1 MNEDKTNKRKNTIL
15 SFFVKKPK
23 ANKVNED
30 ENKPNEPSANNESIE
45 LTSIE
50 DSDGRGLPS
59 QVPIHI
65 EEPLNIQ
72 QYHKNDVG
80 LLVQRNSISDEDK
93 HLILTNVWVP
103 PSNYKFPISE
113 KNKKRG
119 LRFQYKWLTEY
130 NWLSY
135 SELKD
140 GAFCKYCVIFAK
152 TGGTNSQPLGQ
163 LVIKALNEWKNAK
176 EIIIFR
182 THSQRSYHQSA
193 ILDSE
198 NFLNIY
204 SHKELSIID
213 RLDSERTKQIKSNR
227 NRLVPIID
235 CVILCGRQEL
245 ALRGHND
252 SGSIYDCDNI
262 NQGNF
267 RAILKYRADG
277 DDYLKSILQ
286 KEGRNKF
293 ICPQIQ
299 NEIISVC
306 GDVILKKIV
315 NQVNDSKC
323 FTVLADETN
332 DISVV
337 EQLALCVRYVDKN
350 KNLNDN
356 FLKFIP
362 VQSLTGKN
370 LADSILNGLMSCGVD
385 CNYLYG
391 QGYDGASNMAGHMQ
405 GVQAHVRAMY
415 PKALYIHCAA
425 HSLNL
430 AVSTASNIKPIRN
443 CLGIIEKLYVFF
455 NTPKRNNVLLSCIEN
470 SDTDIKVKTLKR
482 LCVTRWVQRYDAVHD
497 FVELF
502 EFVLE
507 SLETISEWN
516 DSSGSTTDA
525 NLLLKAIDSEFI
537 VSVYVVKLLFSFG
550 LPLCKQL
557 QKERIDLK
565 EAVDLTKDIVSELK
579 SMRSECDNEFNKI
592 FLQAKAMAVKIDIEL
607 TIKRLNKRQTNR
619 ANPLS
624 DQKMDAET
632 YYKITVFIPYVDYF
646 ITKLENRFLAHSDIF
661 KGFES
666 LFSSNTIL
674 TEVEETSFMKL
685 VEFYQP
691 DVENLDI
698 LLVELKLWRRKL
710 SRSSNNVPKSAIQ
723 ALIECD
729 ANIFPNIFIIIK
741 ILCTLPVSTTTPE
754 RMFSS
759 LKRIKTYLRNTTTE
773 VRLKIINFLFIVIK

>member
-1 MNEDKTNKRKNTIL
+1 MNITNEHEINKRKNTIL
-15 SFFVKKPK
+15 SFFVKKSK
-23 ANKVNED
+23 ADEVNED
-30 ENKPNEPSANNESIE
+30 ESNEPSVNNESTE
-45 LTSIE
+45 LTLIE

-80 LLVQRNSISDEDK
+80 LFIQRNSISDEDK

-135 SELKD
+135 SELKN
-140 GAFCKYCVIFAK
+140 GAFCKHCIIFAK
-152 TGGTNSQPLGQ
+152 TGGINSQPLGQ
-163 LVIKALNEWKNAK
+163 LVIKVLNEWKNAK
-176 EIIIFR
+176 EIFR
-182 THSQRSYHQSA
+182 THSQRSYHQSS
-193 ILDSE
+193 ILDSD

-204 SHKELSIID
+204 SHKKLSIID

-227 NRLVPIID
+227 SRLVPIIE
-235 CVILCGRQEL
+235 CIILCGRQEL

-277 DDYLKSILQ
+277 DGYLKSILQ

-323 FTVLADETN
+323 FTVLADETT

-350 KNLNDN
+350 KNVNED

-370 LADSILNGLMSCGVD
+370 VADSILNGLMSCGVD

-470 SDTDIKVKTLKR
+470 SDTDMKVKTLKR
-482 LCVTRWVQRYDAVHD
+482 LCATRWVQRYDAVHD

-507 SLETISEWN
+507 ALETISEWN

-525 NLLLKAIDSEFI
+525 NLLLKAMDSEFI

-557 QKERIDLK
+557 QKEKIDLK

-579 SMRSECDNEFNKI
+579 S
-592 FLQAKAMAVKIDIEL
+592 
-607 TIKRLNKRQTNR
+607 
-619 ANPLS
+619 
-624 DQKMDAET
+624 
-632 YYKITVFIPYVDYF
+632 
-646 ITKLENRFLAHSDIF
+646 
-661 KGFES
+661 
-666 LFSSNTIL
+666 
-674 TEVEETSFMKL
+674 
-685 VEFYQP
+685 
-691 DVENLDI
+691 
-698 LLVELKLWRRKL
+698 
-710 SRSSNNVPKSAIQ
+710 
-723 ALIECD
+723 
-729 ANIFPNIFIIIK
+729 
-741 ILCTLPVSTTTPE
+741 
-754 RMFSS
+754 
-759 LKRIKTYLRNTTTE
+759 
-773 VRLKIINFLFIVIK
+773 